1 MFNSASYKTGFGI
14 AADCTKLICC
24 CLMYNWENM
33 AHIYVQHVE
42 PLIEEKHPQMF

>member
-1 MFNSASYKTGFGI
+1 
-14 AADCTKLICC
+14 
-24 CLMYNWENM
+24 MYNWENM